1 MTGGPRFRQHGL
13 GVAAFILCVTTLA
26 AGCSSAPSAGT
37 QAAVK
42 SAGASALPA
51 EAGSGSKP
59 SGGGAGWTYLDPG
72 GSLHGYG
79 WSRCTTTVTV
89 SADTSYLD
97 AAAADRVRAALKEV
111 ASLWTSASGMDFTS
125 VGSVPMKFESAS
137 QTLVPVDGPAR
148 PDHIYLALEPEVQ
161 APRLDGGVVGL
172 GTPTLVLSDEKR
184 IVGGEAVFES
194 EYVNAQSKAEL
205 IHLFAHE
212 IGHILGLG
220 HSPDKGN
227 IMYSVVTDQTKLGPG
242 DVAGI
247 NAVMRPC
254 ASATAQP

>member
-1 MTGGPRFRQHGL
+1 MTGGPRIRQHGFGL
-13 GVAAFILCVTTLA
+13 AAFILCVTTLA
-26 AGCSSAPSAGT
+26 AGCSSAPSAGS

-42 SAGASALPA
+42 SAVASALPA

-72 GSLHGYG
+72 GSLEGYG
-79 WSRCTTTVTV
+79 WSRCTKTVTV

-97 AAAADRVRAALKEV
+97 AAAADRVRAALKAV
-111 ASLWTSASGMDFTS
+111 ASLWTSASGMHFTS
-125 VGSVPMKFESAS
+125 VGSVPMKFEAAS
-137 QTLVPVDGPAR
+137 QTLV
-148 PDHIYLALEPEVQ
+148 
-161 APRLDGGVVGL
+161 
-172 GTPTLVLSDEKR
+172 PTLVLSDEKR

-194 EYVNAQSKAEL
+194 EYVNARSKAEL
-205 IHLFAHE
+205 IHVFAHE

-247 NAVMRPC
+247 TAVMRPC